1 MQMKEVPKKDEP
13 AVSGG
18 LVPSPIPGGGLVIP
32 GVPGPLP
39 YPQLPTIPCFP
50 DPTKQIE
57 K

>member
-18 LVPSPIPGGGLVIP
+18 VVPGGGLVIP
-32 GVPGPLP
+32 GVPAPGPHP
-39 YPQLPTIPCFP
+39 YPQMPTIPCFP
-50 DPTKQIE
+50 DPTGSVE